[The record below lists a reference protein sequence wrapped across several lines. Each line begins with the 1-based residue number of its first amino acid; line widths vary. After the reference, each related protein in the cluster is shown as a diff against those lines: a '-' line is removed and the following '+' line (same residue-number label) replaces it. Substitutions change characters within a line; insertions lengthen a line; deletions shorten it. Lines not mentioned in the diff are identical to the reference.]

1 MSTPAETQPTAD
13 RPVNR
18 IELRGVGK
26 WFGKNHDRLTVIDGV
41 DLAVADK
48 AEGEFVAL
56 LGPSGAGK
64 STILSLLAGLSAPD
78 AGEVFT
84 IGHKVDGPN
93 PDTVT
98 VPQSY
103 TCFPWL
109 SVLGNVEFGLSVAG
123 KPAKE
128 RREIAMHYLE
138 QVELADRAAAY
149 PKELSGGMQQRVA
162 IARALA
168 LRPPIVLM
176 DEPFGALDAQTRA
189 DMQQMLL
196 EVWAEETNCI
206 FFVTHDITEALL
218 LADRVI
224 VLSPRPAKIVE
235 DLVVPFSRPAGLD
248 PRIRR
253 AVHPPQPGA
262 APDAQEEPGRR
273 AGARVAI
280 MRLGTE

>member
-1 MSTPAETQPTAD
+1 LVSDTPSAPA
-13 RPVNR
+13 PAGAGVNR

-26 WFGKNHDRLTVIDGV
+26 WFGSNHDRLTVVDGI
-41 DLAVADK
+41 DLAIASQAV
-48 AEGEFVAL
+48 GEFVAL

-64 STILSLLAGLSAPD
+64 STILSMLAGLSSPD
-78 AGEVFT
+78 AGEVLT
-84 IGHKVDGPN
+84 MGHKVDGPN
-93 PDTVT
+93 SDTVT

-109 SVLGNVEFGLSVAG
+109 TVLGNVEFGLSVTG

-128 RREIAMHYLE
+128 RRDLALHYIE
-138 QVELADRAAAY
+138 QVELADRANAY

-168 LRPPIVLM
+168 VRPPIVLM

-189 DMQQMLL
+189 EMQQMLL
-196 EVWAEETNCI
+196 QVWAEETNCV

-235 DLVVPFSRPAGLD
+235 DLTVPFARPRPATILFEED
-248 PRIRR
+248 FIHLSQ
-253 AVHPPQPGA
+253 ALLQMLKKSPGS
-262 APDAQEEPGRR
+262 GHV
-273 AGARVAI
+273 RVS
-280 MRLGTE
+280 L